1 MGDWL
6 PEAHGGGRYREG
18 MGAGLGEWGRGG
30 QPGAEMK
37 RGLVSALWAPT
48 QRPLCQGA
56 TKSRMPVR
64 KNVLL
69 WLELL
74 QGLGNDSRS
83 SGVIP
88 HGPGLS
94 ALLSEEG
101 VMSSWPLD
109 RIPGSGVGLGMG

>member
-1 MGDWL
+1 
-6 PEAHGGGRYREG
+6 
-18 MGAGLGEWGRGG
+18 
-30 QPGAEMK
+30 
-37 RGLVSALWAPT
+37 
-48 QRPLCQGA
+48 
-56 TKSRMPVR
+56 MPVR

-88 HGPGLS
+88 HGPSLS

-109 RIPGSGVGLGMG
+109 PIPGSGVGLGME